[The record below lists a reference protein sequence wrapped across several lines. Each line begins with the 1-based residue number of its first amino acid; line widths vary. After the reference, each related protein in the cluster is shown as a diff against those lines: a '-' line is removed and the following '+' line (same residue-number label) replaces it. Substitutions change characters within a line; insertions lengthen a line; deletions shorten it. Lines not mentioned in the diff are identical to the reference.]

1 MNDKFVS
8 YSWKEY
14 TKYNNILFECYNFTD
29 THFENAS
36 FEGVTFQQCLFYHC
50 NTNHIGLW
58 NCNFIECEFKDVDLR
73 NMSIGIGAEG
83 GTFDR
88 CVFNKCDF
96 RGQHFFSPDFIDC
109 IFKKC
114 KMKNINFND
123 ASFLRS
129 KFIGKLEDVTF
140 NGMYHEIKKEI
151 KPLNYVDFSESIF
164 GDYVGFEDCDLS
176 TCIPPV
182 GKTFNELLYIADL
195 NNLKHLS
202 TGSKDR
208 YVIPKKI

>member
-1 MNDKFVS
+1 MGQAYFSSKS
-8 YSWKEY
+8 
-14 TKYNNILFECYNFTD
+14 IIECYNFTD
-29 THFENAS
+29 TYFENAS
-36 FEGVTFQQCLFYHC
+36 FEGVTFQRCLFYHC

-73 NMSIGIGAEG
+73 DMSIGAEG

-109 IFKKC
+109 IFEKC

-123 ASFLRS
+123 ASFLRC

-151 KPLNYVDFSESIF
+151 KPLDYVDFSESIF